1 MEPHLRAKL
10 LTIPTVLDGRRGAFT
25 TGFRPQFRYRGQEN
39 DVSITIPGD
48 IWIESGDSTDA
59 LLSFYRPDLQ
69 QSRLQLGSSFTLAEG
84 RKNIATGTITDI
96 LDQKMNDPEQK
107 RESVIFIDVDDTL
120 IRSYGTKQI
129 PIPNAIRYVRDM
141 FDAGNVLYCWSRGGA
156 QYSRDLAIR
165 LGIADCFVCFLPKP
179 DVVVDDRLEQL
190 LAHCEFIH
198 PNNAVTKPEATKSGK
213 DARFRAPSPHHLA
226 CGSGR
231 VGSTHGSAA
240 AAPPAKLTNHSSSR
254 HHLQSSWPYAKVLCD
269 SCRVGSL
276 SVETHSSSPRNPDRT
291 QESGFVRWLVG
302 SNGRL
307 AFQRGRNQV
316 GNSVMVMPSGP
327 GAPRL
332 AFTFFQASSML
343 ASSTNASV
351 RDIGNKLKAG
361 FSSDADAASSG

>member
-226 CGSGR
+226 CGSALG
-231 VGSTHGSAA
+231 GSTKMSKFCPEGF
-240 AAPPAKLTNHSSSR
+240 
-254 HHLQSSWPYAKVLCD
+254 Q
-269 SCRVGSL
+269 
-276 SVETHSSSPRNPDRT
+276 T
-291 QESGFVRWLVG
+291 QDTLRS
-302 SNGRL
+302 
-307 AFQRGRNQV
+307 
-316 GNSVMVMPSGP
+316 
-327 GAPRL
+327 
-332 AFTFFQASSML
+332 
-343 ASSTNASV
+343 
-351 RDIGNKLKAG
+351 
-361 FSSDADAASSG
+361 